1 MAQLLFVSV
10 FCPNG
15 KARII
20 AVTADA
26 IMGNQFVGQ
35 PVQTQGQ
42 IEIGSVFADPRI
54 IPSQS
59 VTVRIAAAAKIRR
72 LAFRIAKAD
81 SLIVVLC
88 IAVACQLVI
97 TYFISLIPVFK
108 GELSVA
114 ADGCPFYPGP
124 DTLSWISSVD
134 NEKRCEFVETLFG
147 LISSCGV
154 KNLSDISV
162 DRFKSTREVI
172 KQYANL
178 DKDSRTLLRSML
190 LSLTDQIGKAR
201 LEK

>member
-1 MAQLLFVSV
+1 MYLSGTAEFMVPVCLEENLGSAAFVSGPESGPADSAAYILFIDGYTIFHGPRCPAQPAESTLYLGFDEPAMAQLLFVSV

-81 SLIVVLC
+81 SLSCV
-88 IAVACQLVI
+88 
-97 TYFISLIPVFK
+97 SLWP
-108 GELSVA
+108 A
-114 ADGCPFYPGP
+114 
-124 DTLSWISSVD
+124 SWS
-134 NEKRCEFVETLFG
+134 
-147 LISSCGV
+147 
-154 KNLSDISV
+154 
-162 DRFKSTREVI
+162 
-172 KQYANL
+172 
-178 DKDSRTLLRSML
+178 
-190 LSLTDQIGKAR
+190 
-201 LEK
+201 